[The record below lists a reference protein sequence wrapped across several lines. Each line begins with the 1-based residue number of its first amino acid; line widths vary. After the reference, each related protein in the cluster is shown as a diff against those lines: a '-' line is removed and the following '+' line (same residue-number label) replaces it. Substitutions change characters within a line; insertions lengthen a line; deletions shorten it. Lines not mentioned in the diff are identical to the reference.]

1 MQSELESTKGLVL
14 FAKSLTWFF
23 ELLCLIMA
31 ILPGTGVAARIK
43 DLVEV
48 KGMSEQQL
56 IGYSLVVGLNGSG
69 DSRRSAMTVQA
80 ARNMMTKF
88 GMNVPNSDLGM
99 RNVASVMI
107 TANVSP
113 FAQPGSKTDVI
124 VSSMGDATSL
134 EGGTLLLTPLLGQ
147 DNQVYAHAQGPIS
160 IGGFNIETMS
170 GERLRKN
177 FALAGRVPAGA
188 IVERPPQS
196 SYMDQQNLELL
207 LREPDFTSAVRI
219 AEAINSGLGSQ
230 IANPAD
236 PGRVVVQLGDPNQAM
251 SVVARLE
258 SIEVDADQEARVVI
272 NERTG
277 TVVVGQHVRL
287 TPAAVAHGNLTIKVS
302 SVPFVSQPPALS
314 GGSTVV
320 APQTTTQVVEDQGGS
335 VMVLNGMANVEDLA
349 AMLNNL
355 QVSPRDIIAIF
366 QALKSAGS
374 LQAKLV
380 IM

>member
-1 MQSELESTKGLVL
+1 MFVVCLWAAFNL
-14 FAKSLTWFF
+14 FASADAK
-23 ELLCLIMA
+23 
-31 ILPGTGVAARIK
+31 AASRIK
-43 DLVEV
+43 DLVEI

-56 IGYSLVVGLNGSG
+56 IGYSLVVGLNGTG

-80 ARNMMTKF
+80 VRNMMLKF
-88 GMNVPNSDLGM
+88 GMNLPQNDLGM

-107 TANVSP
+107 TADISP
-113 FAQPGSKTDVI
+113 FAQVGSKVDVV

-134 EGGTLLLTPLLGQ
+134 EGGTLLSTPLIGQ
-147 DNQVYAHAQGPIS
+147 DSQVYAHAQGPVS

-177 FALAGRVPAGA
+177 FALAGRVPGGA
-188 IVERPPQS
+188 IIERGLQS
-196 SYMDQQNLELL
+196 TFLQEQNLELL

-219 AEAINSGLGSQ
+219 AEAINAGIGSQ
-230 IANPAD
+230 MAKPAD
-236 PGRVVVQLGDPNQAM
+236 PGRVVVQLADAEQAM
-251 SVVARLE
+251 SLVSKLE
-258 SIEVDADQEARVVI
+258 SLEVEADQEARVVI

-287 TPAAVAHGNLTIKVS
+287 SPAAVAHGNLTIKVS

-320 APQTTTQVVEDQGGS
+320 VPQTTTQVMEDKGAS
-335 VMVLNGMANVEDLA
+335 VAVLSGMANVEDLA

-374 LQAKLV
+374 LQAKLI

>member
-1 MQSELESTKGLVL
+1 M
-14 FAKSLTWFF
+14 KSHQRHLH
-23 ELLCLIMA
+23 LLLSRIIL
-31 ILPGTGVAARIK
+31 ILPFSAFTLLGFADANAASRIK
-43 DLVEV
+43 DLVEI

-80 ARNMMTKF
+80 ARNMMIKF
-88 GMNVPNSDLGM
+88 GMNMPQNDLGM

-107 TANVSP
+107 TADISP
-113 FAQPGSKTDVI
+113 YVQAGNKVDVV
-124 VSSMGDATSL
+124 VSSIGDATSL
-134 EGGTLLLTPLLGQ
+134 EGGTLLLTPLIGQ
-147 DNQVYAHAQGPIS
+147 DSQVYAHAQGPVS

-177 FALAGRVPAGA
+177 FALAGRVPGGA
-188 IVERPPQS
+188 IIERALQS
-196 SYMDQQNLELL
+196 TFMQEQNLELL

-219 AEAINSGLGSQ
+219 AEAINTGLGSE
-230 IANPAD
+230 IAKPAD
-236 PGRVVVQLGDPNQAM
+236 PGRVVVQLADANQAM
-251 SVVARLE
+251 SLVSKLE

-287 TPAAVAHGNLTIKVS
+287 SPAAVAHGNLTIKVS
-302 SVPFVSQPPALS
+302 SVPFVSQPPAFS

-320 APQTTTQVVEDQGGS
+320 VPQTTTHVVEDKGVS
-335 VMVLNGMANVEDLA
+335 VAVLSGMANVEDLA

-374 LQAKLV
+374 LQAKLI